1 MNHSILILDLVL
13 ACATMALIV
22 GFVVYQARNNDW
34 IAHHGRRIIATITSI
49 QQKSGRTR
57 LGWKH
62 DNYYITAQ
70 WTSPQTGKTYTFLTW
85 MLDERPRYQT
95 GNLIP
100 VLINPHNPRQ
110 YVMEI

>member
-1 MNHSILILDLVL
+1 MDQTVFILDFVL
-13 ACATMALIV
+13 AFSTVALIV
-22 GFVVYQARNNDW
+22 GFVVYQARKSDW
-34 IAHHGRRIIATITSI
+34 VAHHGRRIIATITSI

-57 LGWKH
+57 LGWQH

-70 WTSPQTGKTYTFLTW
+70 WTSLQTGKTYTFLTW
-85 MLDERPRYQT
+85 ALDERPCYQT

-100 VLINPHNPRQ
+100 VMINPHNPRQ